1 MPNHVHVILFFPQQ
15 NYNLNTIIS
24 NAKRFIAYEI
34 INRLEQLNESKI
46 LQQLEVWLS
55 DRGRL
60 LIEAWKKDDIEE
72 IKKYL

>member
-72 IKKYL
+72 LKKYL